1 MNPELS
7 GGAER
12 TPWHIQF
19 VTEMLLCSIVII
31 PTRGNIQCKEK
42 NHSKDS
48 NWKLRIC
55 NCACL

>member
-42 NHSKDS
+42 IILKIAIGN
-48 NWKLRIC
+48 
-55 NCACL
+55 